1 MKKLLLATLTVFSFI
16 GLTACGNTTKKLTA
30 EEAKTEVKAVQENT
44 AKAIEEKK
52 ALDIKAESK
61 LKANVSAK
69 NIKIDSSL
77 KDLIPEIKTGKAG
90 VDLTAKANVTIDGEA
105 KKAKATADATAK
117 INYDYTMGDKTEKKD
132 WTVKG
137 NGEAYVVDSEAK
149 TNLYAKGNATLP
161 DDLKEMAKIDKEA
174 KLEGLINL
182 AFKKSAPDTDT
193 DEEENEDAESV
204 ISSIDFDTII
214 KDWTIFKKK
223 GNTLIADCSSLTA
236 FNIDTDVQAELAKI
250 GLTLNVSKF
259 EIGLNKNKEITSFD
273 FDVNLKGTV
282 DLAKQDIDSEDIKDF
297 VSKIYPAAASMLD
310 TITINGISGTVTIDT
325 TYSLGIK
332 IAYEA
337 STITVPEDLTKVEE
351 IDVNEL
357 IKAMF
362 TPKKV
367 VAPTEGQLQ

>member
-1 MKKLLLATLTVFSFI
+1 MKKILLATLTVFSFI
-16 GLTACGNTTKKLTA
+16 GLTACGNNAKQLSA
-30 EEAKTEVKAVQENT
+30 EEAKAEIKAVQENT
-44 AKAIEEKK
+44 TKAIEEKK

-61 LKANVSAK
+61 FKANVSAK
-69 NIKIDSSL
+69 SIKIDSSL
-77 KDLIPEIKTGKAG
+77 NALIPEIKTAKAG

-137 NGEAYVVDSEAK
+137 NGEAYVIDGEAK
-149 TNLYAKGNATLP
+149 TNLYAKGSATLP
-161 DDLKEMAKIDKEA
+161 DDLKEMAKIDKDA
-174 KLEGLINL
+174 KLEGMINL
-182 AFKKSAPDTDT
+182 AFKKATPDP
-193 DEEENEDAESV
+193 DEDENEDAESI

-223 GNTLIADCSSLTA
+223 GNTLVADCSSLTA

-297 VSKIYPAAASMLD
+297 VSEIYPAAASMLD

-337 STITVPEDLTKVEE
+337 STITVPVDLAKVEE

-357 IKAMF
+357 IKSMF
-362 TPKKV
+362 GPKKV
-367 VAPTEGQLQ
+367 VAPTEGQLE